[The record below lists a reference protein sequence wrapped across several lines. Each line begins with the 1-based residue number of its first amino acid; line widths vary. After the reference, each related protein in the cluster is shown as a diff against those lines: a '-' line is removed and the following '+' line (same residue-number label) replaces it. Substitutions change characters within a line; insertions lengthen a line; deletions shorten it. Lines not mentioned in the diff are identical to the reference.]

1 MIANVSKTNNGKLLA
16 AIAIF
21 AMLVCAFAIAMPS
34 VNAADGEEGG
44 ETTPAQTSLPQAV
57 DGVITLTG
65 DVVLS
70 QNMTITDRIV
80 VGDYALTIKGDL
92 IVNYTFTEVLQHVF
106 TIGATGSII
115 IDGGSLTVNANNGSD
130 FKPVEGQGNIVF
142 SKTTGT
148 EYPTDG
154 NIVVKSGSLTVTE
167 GSDVNGQMA
176 SGNIMFVIET
186 GTVKFNG
193 NGIGAAYFVQNGG
206 SVDFNSNNGR
216 LQPYYDLNA
225 GTLTVAGNNGDNAI
239 FTPYAMDIAAG
250 ATLNVNGPMD
260 MYNGDTDTVPTNVS
274 SELTM
279 KTVENLG
286 TINVGT
292 SGSISIPAGASL
304 TGTGVVN
311 SASDIEQT
319 ISDADKVADAIANP
333 NVDSIIYNGATAPA
347 VENLNKPMTITNA
360 SAIPKTGS
368 IVKGGS
374 LTIDTGSDITIGS
387 DGLEVTQDKNS
398 VKLSSGFTAE
408 SIVFYYGSAGIEVVK
423 ASGTLE
429 ITGDGKIHGTIDG
442 DMTITQKDGANLV
455 ADDDIE
461 IATNDIELIV
471 DSGVVLDVG
480 SFLKF
485 GENVSKFTLTVRPG
499 ATLVYSELPAGT
511 TLNNLPG
518 SIIKIEGGQG
528 TENIISTD
536 MTVSGDMYLSQET
549 TIMEGVTV
557 TVTRNSTLHLMSF
570 ELINNGTIV
579 VDKGGKIVSDN
590 DGSIVLMATGS
601 IENNGTIGGDKPVT
615 VYNGTKT
622 DSTGYTQSVSILGVD
637 GIKFTMERDR
647 TANDRNQYDMSVSG
661 DIGRVSGV
669 TTGELI
675 LKNVDID
682 ADMTIKSNVELVIE
696 GTTEVAKDVTF
707 TNNGNLMTITDGTGE
722 FVLTYGASIVINS
735 PVSGT
740 ITAVVGQVG
749 ENNAVNGTQ
758 TVTFAGKHV
767 DASGDVKAYY
777 AGVTGITISVDR
789 VNEYNEKTDKTDV
802 DQRMYVTGA
811 LDYQTQEKNTTNY
824 NTVVFS
830 DKDKVYVIDTLT
842 IPKDVAVSGG
852 MFMVSEGGSVVD
864 VTDGTESA
872 LNYNGAKYSVE
883 SEDTTSDEVTYYYV
897 DFATAMANIAGADD
911 MTIILAGEYEITG
924 TYTLAAD
931 QAIEAATGSKVVVD
945 DGASITVEVDADVQD
960 TAFYQILGKVLVKE
974 GVGYTPKATNADDV
988 YVYAVKT
995 VDSETNDT
1003 TYSGF
1008 GVAMDEAQSGQTIT
1022 VVGSAEYDG
1031 NLVIPEGVTVD
1042 VQEDLDLSVLG
1053 NVTVNGK
1060 LVLDNNADLIV
1071 GKVADRDYT
1080 VTVNGE
1086 LDASEGGYIK
1096 AFNDAADVSK
1106 FANVDVFSTGTL
1118 SIMSKIGDANVT
1130 ANAAYYFDDCYVYT
1144 TLANAVAY
1152 AEANA
1157 LPSVNATGTF
1167 SETGAV
1173 ESDDVDIIID
1183 TGSNVTLGD
1192 LTLNAAKI
1200 SVTGTGVY
1208 TAAVSGF
1215 SGAGDAAVTST
1226 VSVSK
1231 TDATIENKVTLN
1243 AEGVNQYVLTIS
1255 GLTGA
1260 TVIEAGTVQFANAA
1274 EITISRD
1281 NALTIASGATLLVAE
1296 DQSLI
1301 VSIAD
1306 PANGI
1311 DNAGYPVNEG
1321 TILVDGNLTVG
1332 GSNEAIL
1339 PGTIDVT
1346 ENGVLDANVTVTV
1359 TGTVTVATDGKFS
1372 VAGVLNIGEAPEY
1385 LGEGTTGAVSGTV
1398 TLDGAS
1404 NNYVMVYAGASAA
1417 DAVFTNGT
1425 STEPETTAFTVN
1437 GIDLVTVYTFESRM
1451 GVDSVNGVVGD
1462 LEDLDADQ
1470 KKAANIKW
1478 KADGNVITSPI
1489 IGDYALLNADIEYAE
1504 VSLIVSVGS
1513 HITLTVDGVI
1523 VSSTSGMP
1531 LFDTKIGTHIVSAT
1545 INPGYSGDITITFNG
1560 QTVANGGA
1568 IEVTADMIGAGVVLS
1583 VSGQLSQDS
1592 TVVIDGG
1599 SSDDSG
1605 MSLTDILLIVLVVL
1619 ILVMAIIVA
1628 LRLMR
1633 S

>member
-1 MIANVSKTNNGKLLA
+1 MIATEMKTNNGKLLA

-34 VNAADGEEGG
+34 VNATGEEDGG

-57 DGVITLTG
+57 DGVITLAG

-70 QNMTITDRIV
+70 QDMTITDRIV
-80 VGDYALTIKGDL
+80 VGDNTLTIKGDL

-130 FKPVEGQGNIVF
+130 FEPVKGKGNIVF
-142 SKTTGT
+142 SKTINTD
-148 EYPTDG
+148 YPADG
-154 NIVVKSGSLTVTE
+154 NIVVKSGSLTVKE

-225 GTLTVAGNNGDNAI
+225 GTLTVAGSNGDNAI

-250 ATLNVNGPMD
+250 AILNVNGPMD
-260 MYNGDTDTVPTNVS
+260 MYNGDTDTVPANVS

-311 SASDIEQT
+311 SASDVEQT
-319 ISDADKVADAIANP
+319 ITDATQVADAIANP
-333 NVDSIIYNGATAPA
+333 NVDSIIYNGTTAPA
-347 VENLNKPMTITNA
+347 VKNLNKPMTITNA
-360 SAIPKTGS
+360 SAIPATGT

-374 LTIDTGSDITIGS
+374 LTIDTGSEITIGK
-387 DGLEVTQDKNS
+387 DGLAITQDKNS
-398 VKLSSGFTAE
+398 VKLSDGFKAE
-408 SIVFYYGSAGIEVVK
+408 SIVFYYGSAGIEVAN
-423 ASGTLE
+423 ASGPLE
-429 ITGDGKIHGTIDG
+429 ITGDGKIHGTING
-442 DMTITQKDGANLV
+442 SMEITKTGSANLV

-461 IATNDIELIV
+461 IIANNVTLTV
-471 DSGVVLDVG
+471 KSGVILNVG
-480 SFLKF
+480 SFLKLADD
-485 GENVSKFTLTVRPG
+485 VSGFKLSVESG
-499 ATLVYSELPAGT
+499 ATLIYSELPAGT
-511 TLNNLPG
+511 TLENLPG

-590 DGSIVLMATGS
+590 GGSIVLMATGS

-669 TTGELI
+669 TTGKLT

-682 ADMTIKSNVELVIE
+682 ADMTIKSNVELEIN

-707 TNNGNLMTITDGTGE
+707 TNNGNLMTITNGTGK

-749 ENNAVNGTQ
+749 ENNAVDGTQ
-758 TVTFAGKHV
+758 TVTFAGQYV
-767 DASGDVKAYY
+767 EASGDVKAYY

-824 NTVVFS
+824 NKVEFS
-830 DKDKVYVIDTLT
+830 NNKVYVIDTLT

-864 VTDGTESA
+864 VTGGTESE

-911 MTIILAGEYEITG
+911 MTIILAGEYKITG

-974 GVGYTPKATNADDV
+974 GVGYTPKATNADGV

-1060 LVLDNNADLIV
+1060 LILDNNADLIV

-1096 AFNDAADVSK
+1096 AFNDATDVSK

-1173 ESDDVDIIID
+1173 ESNDVDIIID

-1208 TAAVSGF
+1208 TAAVSGL

-1226 VSVSK
+1226 VSVIK

-1301 VSIAD
+1301 ISIAS

-1311 DNAGYPVNEG
+1311 DNAGYLVNEG
-1321 TILVDGNLTVG
+1321 TILVDGNLTIG
-1332 GSNEAIL
+1332 GSNNAIL
-1339 PGTIDVT
+1339 PGAIDVT

-1359 TGTVTVATDGKFS
+1359 TGTIAVATDGKFS

-1398 TLDGAS
+1398 TLDGAD

-1425 STEPETTAFTVN
+1425 SIEPETTAFTVN

-1451 GVDSVNGVVGD
+1451 GVGSVNSVVGN

-1478 KADGNVITSPI
+1478 KADGNVITTPI
-1489 IGDYALLNADIEYAE
+1489 IGDYALLNADIDYAQ
-1504 VSLIVSVGS
+1504 VGLVVSVGS

-1523 VSSTSGMP
+1523 VNSTNGQAGFP
-1531 LFDTKIGTHIVSAT
+1531 AKIGTHIVSAT
-1545 INPGYSGDITITFNG
+1545 VDPGYSGDITITFNG
-1560 QTVANGGA
+1560 QTVANGGT

-1583 VSGQLSQDS
+1583 VNGQLSQDS